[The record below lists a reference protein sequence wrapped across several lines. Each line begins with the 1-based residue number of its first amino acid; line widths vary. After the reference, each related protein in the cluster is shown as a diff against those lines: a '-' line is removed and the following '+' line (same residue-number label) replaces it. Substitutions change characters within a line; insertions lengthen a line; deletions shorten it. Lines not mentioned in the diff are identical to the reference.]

1 MTNHLA
7 RHAGITNDP
16 DQDPTLILFDG
27 HKSHVRLTLT
37 NVVRQ
42 RNVTLFLLPPHIT
55 QPLDVSIFGPFKN
68 MYYRECS
75 SYMQQN
81 PGATVTKYEIVKL
94 SSKPYL
100 KAMSPDNLV
109 SSFRKTGIFPLKPEI
124 FDTMPESTA
133 PATIYA
139 HDETQPTECAEQTG
153 GVVAQLITDD
163 KQNKENIGPSDFFKN
178 KTIREES
185 VKKIKRKFVPPFLA
199 GNLLKESNIQ
209 ILESYEIKKQK
220 LEKETKC
227 EKKTKGRGKTP
238 SKSKGK
244 STATVC
250 ASPKPGTS
258 GAQSKTSGPIPV
270 DTCSSDDNFTD
281 DEEVCCICNKWQP
294 EELSHMAGISFVNWG
309 QCDIC
314 GHWTHLKFCSQ
325 VKVLRRGS
333 EFKCPHCI

>member
-1 MTNHLA
+1 MTSHLA

-81 PGATVTKYEIVKL
+81 PGATVTKYEIAKL

-100 KAMSPDNLV
+100 KAISPDNLV

-139 HDETQPTECAEQTG
+139 HDKTQPTECAEQTG

-178 KTIREES
+178 KTIRKES

-227 EKKTKGRGKTP
+227 EKKQKVEAKHRVNQKENRPQQSVQVRNQEHLVHNQKHLALYP
-238 SKSKGK
+238 SILAVQM
-244 STATVC
+244 TILLMMRRCVAFATNGNQ
-250 ASPKPGTS
+250 KNF
-258 GAQSKTSGPIPV
+258 PI
-270 DTCSSDDNFTD
+270 
-281 DEEVCCICNKWQP
+281 WQ
-294 EELSHMAGISFVNWG
+294 ESAL
-309 QCDIC
+309 
-314 GHWTHLKFCSQ
+314 
-325 VKVLRRGS
+325 
-333 EFKCPHCI
+333 